1 MDKKIKHFDIA
12 VIGSGPAGEKA
23 AMQASKLRKSVILIE
38 KDPVHIGGSSLHTG
52 TIPSKSLRETVVYL
66 ELLRKRAHGVTIS
79 FKENLT
85 ANELMKHKDW
95 VIEDQEGSFR
105 RNLKKTG
112 VELLHGTPQFQPDS
126 EQVGLEEEITPGKPA
141 EKSSKSP
148 VNKIKGSAVFKSP
161 KLIEIDTGGEEPIHI
176 TADYT
181 VIATGSRPHR
191 PSWAKFDG
199 VNVFDSDTILQIKN
213 LPKKLTIVGA
223 GVIGCEYACIF
234 AKLGIRV
241 NLVSKDYNILPFID
255 HEIADMLKE
264 RMRES
269 RITLRFGEEMEAI
282 RVTSKDCVEVQL
294 KSGKILPCSSVM
306 VAAGR
311 SSNTVG
317 LGLEAIGVKLGNR
330 GLVEVNR
337 ETYQTSV
344 ENIYAVGDVIGFPG
358 LASTAM
364 LQARIAI
371 LHAFGGLENERLPE
385 NLAFGIWT
393 IPAIGMVG
401 KTEQQLTDAKIPYE
415 VGIGHFSEVSRARI
429 MGEHNGILKLLFD
442 PKTLKLL
449 GVHAIGPSAM
459 EMIHLGQSVLFFG
472 GTIKY
477 FMNSVF
483 NYPTL
488 DQVYQVAAFNGIN
501 RLTFDL

>member
-1 MDKKIKHFDIA
+1 MEKIRKYDIA

-23 AMQASKLRKSVILIE
+23 AMQASKLRKKVVLIE
-38 KDPVHIGGSSLHTG
+38 KDPEHIGGSSLHTG

-66 ELLRKRAHGVTIS
+66 ELLRKRAHGVNIS

-85 ANELMKHKDW
+85 ADELMKHKDW
-95 VIEDQEGSFR
+95 VIEEQENSFR
-105 RNLKKTG
+105 RNIKKTG
-112 VELLHGTPQFQPDS
+112 IDLMIGTPELQEIGEPASS
-126 EQVGLEEEITPGKPA
+126 EKKPSSSQSQ
-141 EKSSKSP
+141 KSSIQ
-148 VNKIKGSAVFKSP
+148 KIKGVATFQTPKRIKVYNGSDEAVM
-161 KLIEIDTGGEEPIHI
+161 LE
-176 TADYT
+176 ADYT
-181 VIATGSRPHR
+181 VIASGSRPNR
-191 PSWAKFDG
+191 PAWAKFDG
-199 VNVFDSDTILQIKN
+199 KHIFDSDTILQIKR

-241 NLVSKDYNILPFID
+241 NLISKDYNILPFID

-269 RITLRFGEEMEAI
+269 RITLRFGEDIESVE
-282 RVTSKDCVEVQL
+282 VVNDGCVEVRL
-294 KSGKILPCSSVM
+294 KSGKVLPCSHVM

-311 SSNTVG
+311 TSNTQG
-317 LGLEAIGVKLGNR
+317 LGLEKIGVKLGKR
-330 GLVEVNR
+330 GLIEVSR
-337 ETYQTSV
+337 ATYQTSV

-371 LHAFGGLENERLPE
+371 LHAFGLYENEQLPKD
-385 NLAFGIWT
+385 LAFGIWT
-393 IPAIGMVG
+393 IPPIGMVG
-401 KTEQQLTDAKIPYE
+401 KTEKELTESQTPYE
-415 VGIGHFSEVSRARI
+415 IGIGHFKEVARARI

-442 PKTLKLL
+442 PQSLQVL
-449 GVHAIGPSAM
+449 GVHVIGPSAT
-459 EMIHLGQSVLFFG
+459 EMIHLAQSVMYYQ

-501 RLTFDL
+501 RRTFDL

>member
-1 MDKKIKHFDIA
+1 MERRKKYDIV

-23 AMQASKLRKSVILIE
+23 AMQASKLRKRVLLIE
-38 KDPVHIGGSSLHTG
+38 KNPEQLGGSSLHTG

-85 ANELMKHKDW
+85 AAELMKHKDR
-95 VIEDQEGSFR
+95 VIEEHENSFR
-105 RNLKKTG
+105 RNIKKTG
-112 VELLHGTPQFQPDS
+112 VDLMIGRPQLENLPPPPPEEAKSVPSPKSKKPALQKIRGEAQFQ
-126 EQVGLEEEITPGKPA
+126 
-141 EKSSKSP
+141 SP
-148 VNKIKGSAVFKSP
+148 NFIKICHDMDEP
-161 KLIEIDTGGEEPIHI
+161 TLIET
-176 TADYT
+176 DYT
-181 VIATGSRPHR
+181 VIATGSHPNRPV
-191 PSWAKFDG
+191 WAKFDG
-199 VNVFDSDTILQIKN
+199 KYVFDSDTILQIN
-213 LPKKLTIVGA
+213 RLPKKITIIGA

-241 NLVSKDYNILPFID
+241 NLVSKDYNILPFVD
-255 HEIADMLKE
+255 HEIADILKE

-269 RITLRFGEEMEAI
+269 RITLRFGEEVQTIE
-282 RVTSKDCVEVQL
+282 VVHEDCVEVRL
-294 KSGKILPCSSVM
+294 KSGKVLPCSHVM

-311 SSNTVG
+311 VSNTKD
-317 LGLEAIGVKLGNR
+317 LGLEDIGVKMGKR
-330 GLVEVNR
+330 GLIEVNR

-364 LQARIAI
+364 LQARVAI
-371 LHAFGGLENERLPE
+371 LHAFGLYANEPMPE
-385 NLAFGIWT
+385 YLAFGIWT
-393 IPAIGMVG
+393 IPPIGMVG
-401 KTEQQLTDAKIPYE
+401 KTEKELTESQTPYE
-415 VGIGHFSEVSRARI
+415 IGIGHFKEVARARI
-429 MGEHNGILKLLFD
+429 MGENNGILKLLFD
-442 PKTLKLL
+442 PKTLEVL
-449 GVHAIGPSAM
+449 GVHVIGPSAT
-459 EMIHLGQSVLFFG
+459 EMIHLAQSVMYYK

-501 RLTFDL
+501 RRTFDL

>member
-1 MDKKIKHFDIA
+1 MEKIKHYDIA
-12 VIGSGPAGEKA
+12 IIGSGPAGEKA
-23 AMQASKLRKSVILIE
+23 AMQASKLRKKVILIE

-79 FKENLT
+79 FKENMT
-85 ANELMKHKDW
+85 ASELMKHKDL
-95 VIEDQEGSFR
+95 VIDEQEGSFR
-105 RNLKKTG
+105 RNLGKTG
-112 VELLHGTPQFQPDS
+112 VDLVHGIPKIQTIPDPETLDKETNPQAASKKVKNSLVKKVKGTAFFQ
-126 EQVGLEEEITPGKPA
+126 
-141 EKSSKSP
+141 
-148 VNKIKGSAVFKSP
+148 NP
-161 KLIEIDTGGEEPIHI
+161 KLITIETGEDEPLQIE
-176 TADYT
+176 ADYT
-181 VIATGSRPHR
+181 VIATGSRPNH
-191 PSWAKFDG
+191 PPWGKFDG
-199 VNVFDSDTILQIKN
+199 IHVFDSDTILQIKH
-213 LPKKLTIVGA
+213 LPQKLAIIGA

-241 NLVSKDYNILPFID
+241 NLISKDYNILPFID

-269 RITLRFGEEMEAI
+269 RITLRFGEEMDTI
-282 RVTSKDCVEVQL
+282 KVTDKDCVEVHL
-294 KSGKILPCSSVM
+294 KSGKVLPCSNVLI
-306 VAAGR
+306 AAGR
-311 SSNTVG
+311 TSNTAG
-317 LGLEAIGVKLGNR
+317 LGLEEIGVKLGKR
-330 GLVEVNR
+330 GLIEVNR

-371 LHAFGGLENERLPE
+371 LHAFGGLENEQLPE
-385 NLAFGIWT
+385 DLAFGIWT
-393 IPAIGMVG
+393 IPAVGMVG
-401 KTEQQLTDAKIPYE
+401 KTEQELTQAKIPYE
-415 VGIGHFSEVSRARI
+415 VGIGHFKEVARARI
-429 MGEHNGILKLLFD
+429 MGENNGILKLLFD

-459 EMIHLGQSVLFFG
+459 EMIHLGQSVLYYG

-488 DQVYQVAAFNGIN
+488 DQVYQVAAFNGMN
-501 RLTFDL
+501 RRSFDL

>member
-1 MDKKIKHFDIA
+1 MERRKKYDIV

-23 AMQASKLRKSVILIE
+23 AMQASKLRKRVVLIE
-38 KDPVHIGGSSLHTG
+38 KNSEHIGGSSLHTG

-85 ANELMKHKDW
+85 ADELMKHKDR
-95 VIEDQEGSFR
+95 VIEEHEGSFR
-105 RNLKKTG
+105 RNIKKTG
-112 VELLHGTPQFQPDS
+112 VDLMIGSPHFENIAESSPSQKEPKASDEKEPTLQKINGEATFQSPNFIKLCDGS
-126 EQVGLEEEITPGKPA
+126 EEPT
-141 EKSSKSP
+141 
-148 VNKIKGSAVFKSP
+148 
-161 KLIEIDTGGEEPIHI
+161 LIET
-176 TADYT
+176 DYT
-181 VIATGSRPHR
+181 VIATGSRPNR
-191 PSWAKFDG
+191 PPWANFDG
-199 VNVFDSDTILQIKN
+199 KYVFDSDTILQIN
-213 LPKKLTIVGA
+213 RLPKKITIVGA

-241 NLVSKDYNILPFID
+241 NLISKDYNILPFID

-269 RITLRFGEEMEAI
+269 RITLRFGEEVENI
-282 RVTSKDCVEVQL
+282 EVVHEECVEVRL
-294 KSGKILPCSSVM
+294 KSGKVLPCSHVM

-311 SSNTVG
+311 VSNTAG
-317 LGLEAIGVKLGNR
+317 LGLEDIGVKMGKR
-330 GLVEVNR
+330 GLIEVNR

-364 LQARIAI
+364 LQARVAI
-371 LHAFGGLENERLPE
+371 LHAFGLYANEPLPE
-385 NLAFGIWT
+385 YLAFGIWT
-393 IPAIGMVG
+393 IPPIGMVG
-401 KTEQQLTDAKIPYE
+401 KTEKELTESQTPYE
-415 VGIGHFSEVSRARI
+415 IGIGHFKEVARARI
-429 MGEHNGILKLLFD
+429 MGENNGILKLIFAPD
-442 PKTLKLL
+442 TLEVL
-449 GVHAIGPSAM
+449 GVHVIGPSAT
-459 EMIHLGQSVLFFG
+459 EMIHLAQSVMYYK

-477 FMNSVF
+477 FMNCVF

-501 RLTFDL
+501 RRTFDL